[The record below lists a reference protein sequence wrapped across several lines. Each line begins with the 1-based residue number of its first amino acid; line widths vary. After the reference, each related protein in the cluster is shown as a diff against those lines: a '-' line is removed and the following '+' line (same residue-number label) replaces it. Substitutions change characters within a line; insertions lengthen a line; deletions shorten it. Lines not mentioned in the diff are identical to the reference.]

1 VTRTTE
7 RSRRVKM
14 RVIYKYI
21 LVMATVPNQ
30 KTAQKMAKELLEQR
44 LAACVTVSAAC
55 QSHYWWQGRMATD
68 KEHILFIKTRGSL
81 YGDLE
86 KKILKIHPYK
96 VPEIIALPLVKGYG
110 KYLDWISMETKR
122 RRNN

>member
-1 VTRTTE
+1 
-7 RSRRVKM
+7 
-14 RVIYKYI
+14 
-21 LVMATVPNQ
+21 MATVPNQ
-30 KTAQKMAKELLEQR
+30 ETAQKMAKELLEKR

-55 QSHYWWQGRMATD
+55 QSHYWWQGKMAKG

-86 KKILKIHPYK
+86 KKILKIHPYQ

-110 KYLDWISMETKR
+110 KYLDWVSMETKR
-122 RRNN
+122 RRDK